1 MRTLCV
7 EAPFTLRES
16 DLKTFYTIPRRMD
29 NIPCCRVEERRL
41 SVAEEDPREADS
53 RLSFVSANP
62 KNLRP
67 LSALAPVASRDPLTS
82 RDKEVQESRVSRVTS
97 AERLS
102 TLLPPRICQ

>member
-53 RLSFVSANP
+53 RLSFVSA
-62 KNLRP
+62 
-67 LSALAPVASRDPLTS
+67 
-82 RDKEVQESRVSRVTS
+82 KESKELET
-97 AERLS
+97 A
-102 TLLPPRICQ
+102 